1 MKIIFS
7 TRQIPSLRTLPL
19 AQRLAVVQR
28 ATQQLSVPEKT
39 LLNVLKLLIIVPAF
53 FLILRA
59 VDDWRSLLWA
69 LVVFLLYPIFVT
81 PIQLT
86 LTARYLLNA
95 TSDKDER

>member
-7 TRQIPSLRTLPL
+7 TRQIPSLRALPL

-28 ATQQLSVPEKT
+28 ATQQLSIPEKT

-59 VDDWRSLLWA
+59 VDDWSSLLWA
-69 LVVFLLYPIFVT
+69 LVVFWLYPICVT

-95 TSDKDER
+95 TSYKDER